1 MKSSQNVVKR
11 SVAALTLTALVAA
24 CGGGSESSDTTERTR
39 NSAVWTATST
49 PSKMV
54 VYGTQDGLVQFFD
67 LLPSSMSVSPSTI
80 AEVTPSSLRPNGV
93 VSVAVDTASSE
104 VVYAGMDKS
113 GSGYIYRTD
122 LDGNSNEVFTE
133 PNLFVYGMGYDPAS
147 RSALLSF
154 DNGSANN
161 YILHQIDE
169 VNSPVFESKI
179 SFVMAPSYDGKNFV
193 VATGDGLRNIDFIN
207 PSLVNASTDTVVSP
221 SDVWSFAADT
231 QSSLY
236 YGARQQDGQIVT
248 MDMTKATPISKA
260 ATATNPASL
269 AVFSDGTIIVGTGQE
284 PVSTKGVV
292 GAITVVDPTGAAAPV
307 TLKGTGSGALGTG
320 VQSVWAVES
329 PIATAPPRTTLDS
342 SGTLTCTDAG
352 WREDLPLSRLSRSPI
367 SSMRQ
372 YTWFLADTPIPGEEA
387 ETFVPT
393 KEGKYSCAVT
403 SANMAGTGQSEM
415 SSVVVVEEPDLA
427 SSITTT
433 TSTSTPASDSSSAPD
448 ATVSRPSTPAESPG
462 TAESAPTESPVVTIP
477 AVSPG
482 APIAV
487 VTPSLRSTKWT
498 FKGRTAK
505 VTFRKFAGAK
515 KYRLYVRGATRKNIV
530 CKSAKTTV
538 TCTTT
543 GLKKGVNTFSAKALS
558 TSGVTVALSTKTRLT
573 K

>member
-1 MKSSQNVVKR
+1 MKR
-11 SVAALTLTALVAA
+11 SVAALTLSALVAA
-24 CGGGSESSDTTERTR
+24 CSGGSESSDSTERTR
-39 NSAVWTATST
+39 NSAVWTATSV

-54 VYGTQDGLVQFFD
+54 VFGTQDGFVQAFD
-67 LLPSSMSVSPSTI
+67 LPVSAVTVSPFTI
-80 AEVTPSSLRPNGV
+80 AEVKPNSLLPNAV
-93 VSVAVDTASSE
+93 VAVAADTAQSE
-104 VVYAGMDKS
+104 IIYS
-113 GSGYIYRTD
+113 GVDSGGNTYIYRAD
-122 LDGNSNEVFTE
+122 LEGNNQEVFTAA
-133 PNLFVYGMGYDPAS
+133 NSFTLGMGYDPAS
-147 RSALLSF
+147 RTAVLRYNDPGAGKYLLHEV
-154 DNGSANN
+154 DA
-161 YILHQIDE
+161 
-169 VNSPVFESKI
+169 VNSPIFQSTI
-179 SFVMAPSYDGKNFV
+179 SYYMVPAYNGKNFV
-193 VATGDGLRNIDFIN
+193 VAKGDVLRDIDITNFKLIF
-207 PSLVNASTDTVVSP
+207 ASTNTVGSP
-221 SDVWSFAADT
+221 TDLWGFAADT

-236 YGARQQDGQIVT
+236 YGARQQSGQIVS
-248 MDMTKATPISKA
+248 MDMTKTIPIAKVENVA
-260 ATATNPASL
+260 NPASL
-269 AVFSDGTIIVGTGQE
+269 AVFSDGMIVAGTGQE
-284 PVSTKGVV
+284 AIKTAGVV
-292 GAITVVDPTGAAAPV
+292 GGITVVDPTGVSSPV
-307 TLKGTGSGALGTG
+307 TLKGVGTGAASSG

-329 PIATAPPRTTLDS
+329 PIATAAPRATLDS

-367 SSMRQ
+367 SSVRE
-372 YTWFLADTPIPGEEA
+372 YTWFSGGTPISGEES

-393 KEGKYSCAVT
+393 EEGKYSCAVT

-433 TSTSTPASDSSSAPD
+433 TSTSTPTSDSSTAPD